1 MIPKF
6 TVTSLNV
13 SAPKKEGDPSAV
25 ASRMSSL
32 ERDMLK
38 AQSKLRESVDLD
50 GNLFEL
56 NSKEAKKVTALYE
69 SLNTK
74 NKKKMVEAMNES
86 AESLEKVISFAVRQ

>member
-1 MIPKF
+1 LTPGPAKL
-6 TVTSLNV
+6 SLNV
-13 SAPKKEGDPSAV
+13 SGPKREGDPSAI
-25 ASRMSSL
+25 ASRTSSL

-56 NSKEAKKVTALYE
+56 NSKAAKKVTALYE

-74 NKKKMVEAMNES
+74 NKKKMVETMNES